1 MPEDKKPSNEDVADM
16 AKELF
21 RTPQE
26 LLAEST
32 VYTYDVDETFGPIG
46 VEPHGGVSTAIWLSH
61 LKSALEPGA
70 AQEFASI
77 KKRVD
82 LSTDF

>member
-1 MPEDKKPSNEDVADM
+1 MPEDEKPSERDVEDM

-32 VYTYDVDETFGPIG
+32 VYTYDVEETFGAVG
-46 VEPHGGVSTAIWLSH
+46 VEPHAGASTGVWLTH
-61 LKSALEPGA
+61 LRKPLEPGA

-77 KKRVD
+77 KSRVD

>member
-1 MPEDKKPSNEDVADM
+1 MPDEKKDPGEDVQDM
-16 AKELF
+16 ARELF

-26 LLAEST
+26 LLAGST
-32 VYTYDVDETFGPIG
+32 VYTYDVEVTFGSVG
-46 VEPHGGVSTAIWLSH
+46 VEANRGASTALWLQVLESPI
-61 LKSALEPGA
+61 EPGA
-70 AQEFASI
+70 VQEFASI